1 MGITEVKLNETTE
14 NIRIGNS
21 NYNVWI
27 KHRNNKKGGGVMLL
41 TKKSITMEDV
51 EMGEGMEQ

>member
-1 MGITEVKLNETTE
+1 MGITEVKLKETIE

-27 KHRNNKKGGGVMLL
+27 KHRNNKKG
-41 TKKSITMEDV
+41 
-51 EMGEGMEQ
+51 